1 MVATVNGY
9 ATTRAS
15 LLRGSSTDE
24 YGDEVDVNDP
34 VVGWTTFPASLIEG
48 SRNVQDPS
56 SGTWSVVAITTA
68 RVPVKLPVQDGDRLR
83 DLRSGITYAIDD
95 FSAVPHGVA
104 GYATRKMTLRQ
115 IDA

>member
-1 MVATVNGY
+1 MNGY
-9 ATTRAS
+9 ATTRAA

-34 VVGWTTFPASLIEG
+34 VVGWMTFPASLIEG
-48 SRNVQDPS
+48 KRNVQDPS
-56 SGTWSVVAITTA
+56 TGTWSAVAIVTA

-83 DLRSGITYAIDD
+83 DLRTGITYAIDD